1 MTSKKQQK
9 ENRLVVGDATWADAI
24 PEWLLEEIKYERM
37 IYGLAG
43 IVNPDAPKIGFAE
56 IAAYL
61 MTASMRGP
69 LSHEH
74 TKIYLYCCARVFER
88 KGKEMTDDMK
98 EVLKLG
104 LTKGEEYFYK
114 ELVDNI
120 YRARGGKIKN
130 PLIEVMKALKK
141 KCDKKEA
148 KQFDHTEEDESG
160 KVQAALFEGAEE

>member
-1 MTSKKQQK
+1 M
-9 ENRLVVGDATWADAI
+9 
-24 PEWLLEEIKYERM
+24 
-37 IYGLAG
+37 YGLAG
-43 IVNPDAPKIGFAE
+43 IVNPNAPKVGFAE

-88 KGKEMTDDMK
+88 KGKKLTDDMQ

-104 LTKGEEYFYK
+104 LSKGEEYYYK

-120 YRARGGKIKN
+120 YRARGGEIKN
-130 PLIEVMKALKK
+130 PLIEVMKTLKK

-148 KQFDHTEEDESG
+148 KQFDHTEENESG
-160 KVQAALFEGAEE
+160 KVQAALFEGAEK